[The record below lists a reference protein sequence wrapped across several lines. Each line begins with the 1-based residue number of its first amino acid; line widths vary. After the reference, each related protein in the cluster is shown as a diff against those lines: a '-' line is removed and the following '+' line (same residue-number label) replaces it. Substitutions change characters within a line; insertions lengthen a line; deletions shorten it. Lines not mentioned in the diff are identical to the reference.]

1 MSAFIGA
8 GIISVAP
15 WSDTTAFDSLTFVD
29 VGNVSKLVPS
39 FTEDRKTLKNFRNAA
54 GGNYASFARV
64 DSAELDMD
72 FRDLSADNLALAL
85 WGDATTA
92 TGSTTIEA
100 LLNAAPLVA
109 IKMVGVNLVDGKDVT
124 AKFHKVRLGAPSG
137 LDLIGEDFATMS
149 IKGTMEADAKIVA
162 AGKSQ
167 YFAIILED

>member
-8 GIISVAP
+8 GIVSVAP

-39 FTEDRKTLKNFRNAA
+39 FSEDRKTLKNFRNAA

-64 DSAELDMD
+64 DTAELAID
-72 FRDLSADNLALAL
+72 FRDLSAENLALAL
-85 WGDATTA
+85 WGTGTTA
-92 TGSTTIEA
+92 TGNTTIEA

-109 IKMVGVNLVDGKDVT
+109 VKFVGINLVDGKDVT
-124 AKFHKVRLGAPSG
+124 GKFYKVRLGAPQG
-137 LDLIGEDFATMS
+137 LDMIGEDFANMS
-149 IKGTMEADAKIVA
+149 ITGTMEADEKIVT

-167 YFAIILED
+167 YFTIILED

>member
-8 GIISVAP
+8 GIVSVAP

-39 FTEDRKTLKNFRNAA
+39 FSEDRKTLKNFRNAA

-64 DSAELDMD
+64 DTAELAID
-72 FRDLSADNLALAL
+72 FRDLSAENLALAL
-85 WGDATTA
+85 WGAGTTD
-92 TGSTTIEA
+92 TGHTTIEA

-109 IKMVGVNLVDGKDVT
+109 VKFVGINLVDGKDVT
-124 AKFHKVRLGAPSG
+124 GKFYKVRLGAPQG
-137 LDLIGEDFATMS
+137 LDMIGEDFANMS
-149 IKGTMEADAKIVA
+149 ITGTMEADEKIVT

-167 YFAIILED
+167 YFTIILED

>member
-8 GIISVAP
+8 GIVSVAP

-39 FTEDRKTLKNFRNAA
+39 FSEDRKTLKNYRNAA

-64 DSAELDMD
+64 DTAELAID
-72 FRDLSADNLALAL
+72 FRDLSAENLALAL
-85 WGDATTA
+85 WGTATTV
-92 TGSTTIEA
+92 TTTTTIEA

-109 IKMVGVNLVDGKDVT
+109 IKFVGINLVDGKDVT
-124 AKFHKVRLGAPSG
+124 AKFYKVRLGAPQG
-137 LDLIGEDFATMS
+137 LDMIGEDFANMS
-149 IKGTMEADAKIVA
+149 ITGTMEADEKIVT

-167 YFAIILED
+167 YFTIILED

>member
-8 GIISVAP
+8 GIVSVAP

-39 FTEDRKTLKNFRNAA
+39 FSEDRKTLKNFRNAA

-64 DSAELDMD
+64 DSAELAMD
-72 FRDLSADNLALAL
+72 FRDLSAKNLALAL
-85 WGDATTA
+85 WGADTTA
-92 TGSTTIEA
+92 AGNTTIEA

-109 IKMVGVNLVDGKDVT
+109 VKFVGVNLVTGKDVT
-124 AKFHKVRLGAPSG
+124 AKFYKVRLGAPQG
-137 LDLIGEDFATMS
+137 LDLIGEDFANMS
-149 IKGTMEADAKIVA
+149 ITGTMEADEKIVT

-167 YFAIILED
+167 YFTIILED

>member
-8 GIISVAP
+8 GIVSVAP

-64 DSAELDMD
+64 DSAELDME

-85 WGDATTA
+85 WGD
-92 TGSTTIEA
+92 E
-100 LLNAAPLVA
+100 
-109 IKMVGVNLVDGKDVT
+109 
-124 AKFHKVRLGAPSG
+124 
-137 LDLIGEDFATMS
+137 IGRAH
-149 IKGTMEADAKIVA
+149 V
-162 AGKSQ
+162 
-167 YFAIILED
+167 

>member
-8 GIISVAP
+8 GIVSVAP

-39 FTEDRKTLKNFRNAA
+39 FSEDRKTLKNFRNAA

-64 DSAELDMD
+64 ETAELAID
-72 FRDLSADNLALAL
+72 FRDLSAENLALAL
-85 WGDATTA
+85 WGTGTTA
-92 TGSTTIEA
+92 TGNTTIEA

-109 IKMVGVNLVDGKDVT
+109 VKFVGINLVDGKDVT
-124 AKFHKVRLGAPSG
+124 GKFHKVRLGAPQG
-137 LDLIGEDFATMS
+137 LDLIGEDFANMS
-149 IKGTMEADAKIVA
+149 ITGTMEADEKIVT

-167 YFAIILED
+167 YFTIILED

>member
-8 GIISVAP
+8 GIVSVAP

-39 FTEDRKTLKNFRNAA
+39 FSEDRKTLKNYRNAA

-64 DSAELDMD
+64 DTAELAID
-72 FRDLSADNLALAL
+72 FRDLSAENLALAL
-85 WGDATTA
+85 WGTGTTA
-92 TGSTTIEA
+92 SGSTTIEA

-109 IKMVGVNLVDGKDVT
+109 VKFVGVNLVDGKDAT
-124 AKFHKVRLGAPSG
+124 AKFYKVRLGAPQG
-137 LDLIGEDFATMS
+137 LDMIGEDFANMS
-149 IKGTMEADAKIVA
+149 ITGTMEADEKIVT

-167 YFAIILED
+167 YFTIILED